1 MRKGP
6 RQEELR
12 EREEGGVN
20 KAKDANAIG
29 NRVVQ
34 GGGGG

>member
-20 KAKDANAIG
+20 KAKDAIG